1 MSQVAEPSETVI
13 EPSEGDLASLAAAVA
28 GLAAVVPRKSADV
41 RGTAKI
47 ALAGDALVVP
57 QIPRPPRRRH
67 ATRAT
72 AFLSLLLHSSCLLAF
87 LHWWGQAELGVL
99 DRPSEAISVEIVE
112 SRALE
117 AMLEKNKP
125 EPPPAV
131 AATAPV
137 AGNAEADAKAAELKE
152 APKVVEKPP
161 DNVPDAIP
169 DPEPKAEP
177 DPPRDAPPD
186 RDSRVV
192 NAEPPQ
198 KPPAEPVPVQ
208 GPGEKKETPVADES
222 SVAARKDPEPPPP
235 KPEPEVK
242 PPVEEAKPEPRP
254 KTEELQKK
262 AKPEKEKREQPRKA
276 TRAGGTTAR
285 AHSGD
290 GTGAPRAS
298 ASSGAVLGYA
308 AAVRARVAGNKPSG
322 AGQRGTAVVSFGV
335 TSSGGL
341 AFASIA
347 RSSGNASLDRLAVS
361 AVRSSAPF
369 PTPPAGATPAQFRF
383 SIPFHF
389 Q

>member
-1 MSQVAEPSETVI
+1 M
-13 EPSEGDLASLAAAVA
+13 
-28 GLAAVVPRKSADV
+28 
-41 RGTAKI
+41 
-47 ALAGDALVVP
+47 
-57 QIPRPPRRRH
+57 
-67 ATRAT
+67 
-72 AFLSLLLHSSCLLAF
+72 LHSSCLLAF

-99 DRPSEAISVEIVE
+99 DRPTDAISVEIVE
-112 SRALE
+112 SRVLE

-125 EPPPAV
+125 EPAPAV

-137 AGNAEADAKAAELKE
+137 AGNAEADVKAAELKE

-161 DNVPDAIP
+161 DKVPDAVP
-169 DPEPKAEP
+169 DPVPKAEP
-177 DPPRDAPPD
+177 DPPLDAPPD
-186 RDSRVV
+186 LDTRVV
-192 NAEPPQ
+192 NAEPPE

-222 SVAARKDPEPPPP
+222 TVAARKDPEPPPT
-235 KPEPEVK
+235 PEPEEK
-242 PPVEEAKPEPRP
+242 PPTAQPKPDPKPR
-254 KTEELQKK
+254 TEEPQPK
-262 AKPEKEKREQPRKA
+262 AKPEKDQREQPRKA
-276 TRAGGTTAR
+276 TRAGGITAR
-285 AHSGD
+285 ARSGE

-335 TSSGGL
+335 APSGGL
-341 AFASIA
+341 SFASIA

-361 AVRSSAPF
+361 AVRASAPF
-369 PTPPAGATPAQFRF
+369 PNPPPGATPAQLRF